1 MWRAVAL
8 TVAIALVP
16 GLLIVLLHPQGE
28 GARFVLRSGDRR
40 ICNTVLNPPDG
51 TEIIGVSDYQSTGSL
66 RLIKGIS
73 IETIP
78 LYEDNRLALL
88 DPVSGEVLKITAGPE
103 ETALLDAVLT
113 TKRVTPIN
121 RLTAT
126 WPYSERTLLPAARD
140 SFGAIHYRSPDPGS
154 GLALIV
160 GFADGHVPSSDFV
173 VLTNC
178 RSEMA
183 IFTATTEAGT
193 VVPEILDSWSHIHPE
208 DRQAFRRFLAEVE
221 IREGPTE

>member
-1 MWRAVAL
+1 MWRAVIL
-8 TVAIALVP
+8 TIAIALIP
-16 GLLIVLLHPQGE
+16 GLLILLLNPKGE
-28 GARFVLRSGDRR
+28 GAGFVLRGGDQRV
-40 ICNTVLNPPDG
+40 CNTVLNPPDG
-51 TEIIGVSDYQSTGSL
+51 AEIIGVAHYQSTGSPH
-66 RLIKGIS
+66 LIKGLS

-103 ETALLDAVLT
+103 DTALLDAVLA

-121 RLTAT
+121 SLTAT

-140 SFGAIHYRSPDPGS
+140 SFGVIHYRSPDPGA

-160 GFADGHVPSSDFV
+160 GFADGHVPYSDFM

-193 VVPEILDSWSHIHPE
+193 VVPEILDSWSHIHHE
-208 DRQAFRRFLAEVE
+208 DRQAFTRFLAEVAIE
-221 IREGPTE
+221 VSPTE